1 MRIVGRESHRGA
13 TAFKAH
19 QIVII
24 TAARDIKEIVTTT
37 VPRVRVI
44 REVVMAADHRA
55 IKETVIATVLKET
68 ARTTV
73 FKVRETAMEYGRED
87 IQGIEMATV
96 LRVRVIREVVMAA
109 DHRAIKGTVTEIA
122 LKAKEIV
129 TITVSNLKEV
139 VMVLAKEDF
148 RQVVTEHGR
157 EDFKEIAIVAAKEDF
172 RETVTAIAK
181 EDFKEVVTVDG
192 EAIQVKRTFPNLLIL
207 RLQLNLKATEAIK
220 MPIRM
225 INMIRRI

>member
-1 MRIVGRESHRGA
+1 MRIGGRESHRGA

-55 IKETVIATVLKET
+55 IK
-68 ARTTV
+68 
-73 FKVRETAMEYGRED
+73 
-87 IQGIEMATV
+87 
-96 LRVRVIREVVMAA
+96 
-109 DHRAIKGTVTEIA
+109 GTVTAIA

-139 VMVLAKEDF
+139 VMVLAKEGF

-157 EDFKEIAIVAAKEDF
+157 EDFKEIEIVAAKADF

-207 RLQLNLKATEAIK
+207 RLQPNLKATEAIK